1 MRSDLCGRIT
11 CWLYLYCTTQA
22 NQSHI
27 LSTIAASVPTIV
39 RCVIDIPRLFCI
51 LWAWYEALGQLIWS
65 VIPIPISS
73 GLGQDLSHEKD
84 LRLLQ
89 IKSFHSGLIRSA
101 GSHRMK
107 ASTGSA
113 IWAGMSRYRVRA
125 LGIGV
130 SRASCI

>member
-1 MRSDLCGRIT
+1 MWTYNLLSVSLLYNPGQSVSRIVYYRGLCS
-11 CWLYLYCTTQA
+11 YYC
-22 NQSHI
+22 S
-27 LSTIAASVPTIV
+27 L
-39 RCVIDIPRLFCI
+39 RCRYSMTVCI
-51 LWAWYEALGQLIWS
+51 LWTWYEALGQLIWS

-73 GLGQDLSHEKD
+73 GLGQDLNHDKD

-125 LGIGV
+125 LGIEV